1 MELTILTRL
10 LYLVIAVLLIGFV
23 AVLGVAVARLWI
35 QDNAHKI
42 RQSTPRIKRD
52 SIGCHK
58 L

>member
-10 LYLVIAVLLIGFV
+10 LYLVLAVLLIGFV

-35 QDNAHKI
+35 QDH
-42 RQSTPRIKRD
+42 
-52 SIGCHK
+52 CHK

>member
-10 LYLVIAVLLIGFV
+10 LYLGIAVLLIGFV

-35 QDNAHKI
+35 KDK
-42 RQSTPRIKRD
+42 
-52 SIGCHK
+52 CHK

>member
-10 LYLVIAVLLIGFV
+10 LYLVLAIILLGFV

-35 QDNAHKI
+35 QD
-42 RQSTPRIKRD
+42 R
-52 SIGCHK
+52 CHK